1 MEIIL
6 ENFTKRFGDLTVID
20 KMNLKIEEG
29 EMLALLGPSGCGKST
44 TLFAICGIHRMDEG
58 RVFFGGQ
65 DVTRVPTQK
74 RNIGVVFQSY
84 ALYPHMTV
92 AQNIAFPLTVRH
104 ESKQTIKKKVGK
116 MVELVH
122 IEELLERRPEQ
133 LSGGQQQ
140 RVALARALVR
150 KPGALLLDEPLAN
163 LDAKLR
169 LEMRSE
175 IRRVQK
181 ETGISAVLVTHDQVE
196 AMSMSDRIAI
206 MKDGNILQVA
216 PPTEMYQR
224 PENDFIAGFLGNP
237 PIAFL
242 AGIVSAGIVKISGIN
257 IELPLPGNIEKP
269 SDGSHIRVGI
279 RPEFYQPENPYKIS
293 GTVSFVEIQGRE
305 NLYDI
310 RLQDGSLLRSIQS
323 SNVLP
328 LPPGTKVDWGV
339 LPEQLLFFDASGKRL

>member
-1 MEIIL
+1 MEIVL
-6 ENFTKRFGDLTVID
+6 ENFTKRFGDLTVIEN
-20 KMNLKIEEG
+20 MNLKIKEG

-44 TLFAICGIHRMDEG
+44 TLFAICGIHRVDEG
-58 RVFFGGQ
+58 RVLFGGQ
-65 DVTRVPTQK
+65 DVTRVPTQQ

-104 ESKQTIKKKVGK
+104 ESKQTIKKKVGE
-116 MVELVH
+116 MAELVH

-175 IRRVQK
+175 IRRVQL

-206 MKDGNILQVA
+206 MKDGKILQVA
-216 PPTEMYQR
+216 PPAEMYQY
-224 PENDFIAGFLGNP
+224 PENEFIASFLGNP

-242 AGIVSAGIVKISGIN
+242 DGIVSDDNVVIQSADIK
-257 IELPLPGNIEKP
+257 LPLPENIEVP
-269 SDGSHIRVGI
+269 TSGSRIGLGI
-279 RPEFYQPENPYKIS
+279 RPEFYQPHHPHKIP

-310 RLQDGSLLRSIQS
+310 NLKDGSLLRSIQPADVS
-323 SNVLP
+323 P
-328 LPPGTKVDWGV
+328 LSPGTKVEWGV
-339 LPEQLLFFDASGKRL
+339 NPEQLLFFDSLGKRL

>member
-1 MEIIL
+1 MEIVL
-6 ENFTKRFGDLTVID
+6 ENFTKHFGDLTVIEN
-20 KMNLKIEEG
+20 MNLKIKEG

-44 TLFAICGIHRMDEG
+44 TLFAICGIHRVDEG
-58 RVFFGGQ
+58 RVLFGGQ
-65 DVTRVPTQK
+65 DVTRVPTQQ

-104 ESKQTIKKKVGK
+104 ESKQTIKKKVGE
-116 MVELVH
+116 MAELVH

-175 IRRVQK
+175 IRRVQL

-206 MKDGNILQVA
+206 MKDGKILQVA
-216 PPTEMYQR
+216 PPAEMYQY
-224 PENDFIAGFLGNP
+224 PENDFIASFLGNP

-242 AGIVSAGIVKISGIN
+242 DGIVSDDNVVIQSADIK
-257 IELPLPGNIEKP
+257 LPLPENIEVP
-269 SDGSHIRVGI
+269 TSGSRIGLGI
-279 RPEFYQPENPYKIS
+279 RPEFYQPHHPHKIP

-310 RLQDGSLLRSIQS
+310 NLKDGSLLRSIQPADVS
-323 SNVLP
+323 P
-328 LPPGTKVDWGV
+328 LSPGTKVEWGV
-339 LPEQLLFFDASGKRL
+339 NPEQLLFFDSLGKRL

>member
-1 MEIIL
+1 M
-6 ENFTKRFGDLTVID
+6 
-20 KMNLKIEEG
+20 
-29 EMLALLGPSGCGKST
+29 
-44 TLFAICGIHRMDEG
+44 
-58 RVFFGGQ
+58 
-65 DVTRVPTQK
+65 
-74 RNIGVVFQSY
+74 
-84 ALYPHMTV
+84 
-92 AQNIAFPLTVRH
+92 
-104 ESKQTIKKKVGK
+104 
-116 MVELVH
+116 
-122 IEELLERRPEQ
+122 
-133 LSGGQQQ
+133 
-140 RVALARALVR
+140 ARALVR

-206 MKDGNILQVA
+206 MKDGKILQVA

>member
-1 MEIIL
+1 MEIVI
-6 ENFTKRFGDLTVID
+6 ENFTKRFGDLTVIEN
-20 KMNLKIEEG
+20 MNLIIKEG
-29 EMLALLGPSGCGKST
+29 EMLSLLGPSGCGKST
-44 TLFAICGIHRMDEG
+44 TLFAICGIARMDEG
-58 RVFFGGQ
+58 RVFFGEK
-65 DVTRVPTQK
+65 DVTHTPTQQ

-104 ESKQTIKKKVGK
+104 ESKQTIKKEVGE
-116 MVELVH
+116 MAELVH
-122 IEELLERRPEQ
+122 IEDLMDRRPEQ

-175 IRRVQK
+175 IRRVQL

-206 MKDGNILQVA
+206 MKDGKILQVA
-216 PPTEMYQR
+216 RPAEMYQY
-224 PENDFIAGFLGNP
+224 PENDFIASFLGNP

-242 AGIVSAGIVKISGIN
+242 DGIVSDENVVIQSVDLKLPVPEN
-257 IELPLPGNIEKP
+257 IEVPPNGT
-269 SDGSHIRVGI
+269 SIRLGV
-279 RPEFYQPENPYKIS
+279 RPEFYQPHHPHKIP

-310 RLQDGSLLRSIQS
+310 NLKDGSLLRSIQPADVS
-323 SNVLP
+323 SLS
-328 LPPGTKVDWGV
+328 PGTKVDWGV
-339 LPEQLLFFDASGKRL
+339 QPEQLLFFDKSGKRL